1 MISRRYCLYCGSPA
15 RMDSYINAVGI
26 LNVMIQYECN
36 TLTVFN
42 GDTYWVG
49 GFGAGCIIGN
59 AIAIDEDII

>member
-1 MISRRYCLYCGSPA
+1 
-15 RMDSYINAVGI
+15 MDSYINAVGI